1 MVNRIQPD
9 EIRIYTPMLPL
20 YEFIVV
26 YTAYFKQLGVMIN
39 QTHLGV
45 VSFRHYGSSHLCC

>member
-1 MVNRIQPD
+1 MQPD

-45 VSFRHYGSSHLCC
+45 MSFRHYGSSHLCC